1 MYNFKNFNDKISLK
15 VIYTNKTVE
24 NIFNKR
30 KGNFQ
35 TMSTIPAATTKEVL
49 YLGINKIIPNPDQ
62 PRKYFD
68 DESLQELS
76 MSIKEYGVL
85 QPITVRYLRGN
96 YVLIAGERRLRAS
109 KIAGLKYVPTIIINL
124 DDEKSAVLA
133 LIENLQRQ
141 DLNYIEEAFGYYKL
155 LKEYNITQEN
165 LAQKIGKNQ
174 STIANKLRLLKLSDN
189 VKIFLL
195 QNDLTERHGRAVLKI
210 DNEEHQLI
218 ILNKVVKNDLN
229 VKKTEDLVERFLEKN
244 QNTEKKKNQYKIK
257 RIIKDIRIFT
267 NTINQAV
274 DIMKESGVDTD
285 YVINE
290 TEDGYKIVIDVNYKK
305 DVKELSN

>member
-1 MYNFKNFNDKISLK
+1 
-15 VIYTNKTVE
+15 
-24 NIFNKR
+24 
-30 KGNFQ
+30 
-35 TMSTIPAATTKEVL
+35 MSTIAASTTKEVL
-49 YLGINKIIPNPDQ
+49 YLGITKIIPNPDQ
-62 PRKYFD
+62 PRKHFD
-68 DESLQELS
+68 GDSLKELA

-85 QPITVRYLRGN
+85 QPLTVRYSRGK
-96 YVLIAGERRLRAS
+96 YLLIAGERRLRAS

-165 LAQKIGKNQ
+165 LAKKVGKNQ
-174 STIANKLRLLKLSDN
+174 STIANKLRLLKLTDK

-195 QNDLTERHGRAVLKI
+195 QNDLTERHGRAILKI
-210 DNEEHQLI
+210 ENEEEQLT

-229 VKKTEDLVERFLEKN
+229 VKKTEDLVQKFLEKS
-244 QNTEKKKNQYKIK
+244 QNTEKKKNEYKVK

-285 YVINE
+285 YIINE
-290 TEDGYKIVIDVNYKK
+290 TDDGYKIVIDVNYKK
-305 DVKELSN
+305 EVKKLSN

>member
-1 MYNFKNFNDKISLK
+1 
-15 VIYTNKTVE
+15 
-24 NIFNKR
+24 
-30 KGNFQ
+30 
-35 TMSTIPAATTKEVL
+35 MSTIAAATTKEVL
-49 YLGINKIIPNPDQ
+49 YLGINKIMPNPDQ
-62 PRKYFD
+62 PRKHFD
-68 DESLQELS
+68 DNSLEELS

-85 QPITVRYLRGN
+85 QPITVRYLRGK
-96 YVLIAGERRLRAS
+96 YTLIAGERRLRAS
-109 KIAGLKYVPTIIINL
+109 KIAGLKYVPTIIVNL
-124 DDEKSAVLA
+124 NDEKSAVLA

-141 DLNYIEEAFGYYKL
+141 DLNFIEEAFGYYKL

-165 LAQKIGKNQ
+165 LAKKIGKNQ
-174 STIANKLRLLKLSDN
+174 STIANKLRLLKLGDN

-210 DNEEHQLI
+210 EDEESQLM

-229 VKKTEDLVERFLEKN
+229 VKKTEDLVEKFLEKS
-244 QNTEKKKNQYKIK
+244 QNSEKKKNEYKIK

-305 DVKELSN
+305 EVKELSK